1 MNTEKK
7 WVFIPVMKENI
18 IKRTPTYVL
27 IDVDGTASGII
38 SAKFLRK
45 KETDDFVF
53 FSIPEDYEINCRVR
67 EYDGSKWQ
75 VVKEHIVK
83 AVDIKELIVAYNKV
97 CQHKAKVSKTSIEEL
112 EQGLPKDDL
121 PFDR

>member
-1 MNTEKK
+1 
-7 WVFIPVMKENI
+7 MKENI

-27 IDVDGTASGII
+27 LDVDGTASGII

-45 KETDDFVF
+45 KENDDFVF

-67 EYDGSKWQ
+67 EYREGSGWQ
-75 VVKEHIVK
+75 VVNEHIVK